1 MPAMDAP
8 EDIKVGTLFSLFI
21 KLRKGKNNGHRDLS

>member
-21 KLRKGKNNGHRDLS
+21 KLRKGEKQWT